1 MERNSAM
8 DSDPGAPGHQLA
20 ETGQVGRDMMEE
32 RGVKRPLGHHKVT
45 PGREQQVHSVWS
57 RQQPAEQGQDPAG
70 QPQPLHTQNE
80 FMKVDLP

>member
-1 MERNSAM
+1 M
-8 DSDPGAPGHQLA
+8 DNDCRAPGHHVA
-20 ETGQVGRDMMEE
+20 ETGQVGA
-32 RGVKRPLGHHKVT
+32 
-45 PGREQQVHSVWS
+45 GRVRSEKTLWPPQGPANVRSVWS